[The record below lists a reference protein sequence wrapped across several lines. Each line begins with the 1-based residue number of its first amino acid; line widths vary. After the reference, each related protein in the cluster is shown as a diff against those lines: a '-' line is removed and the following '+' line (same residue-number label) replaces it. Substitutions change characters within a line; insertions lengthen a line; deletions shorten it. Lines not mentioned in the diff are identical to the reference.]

1 MIWWNIAHLVADN
14 RPQLYIYMMEIKR
27 LGENLL
33 QEHLRESPAV
43 WIRGA
48 RQVGKSTLAKMVAGE
63 GRTYITFDDPAA
75 LALATADPTSFILD
89 LTGDV
94 ILDEVQRVPHLF
106 RAIKLAVDEDRR
118 PGRFV
123 LTGSANVF
131 ALPQASESL
140 AGRLQILSLEPF
152 AQAEI
157 RGTSGAFIEKLFA
170 KDFELSFDRSA
181 DLDKES
187 IWSMIAIGGYPES
200 RTRKT
205 DASRYRMFTGYVNT
219 LLERDVRDISDI
231 KRLNEL
237 PGLLEV
243 LAARASSLLN
253 LTDISRTLNIPRATL
268 DRYLKLLEALFIYR
282 PLRSYS
288 GNVVASLTQAPK
300 VQLLDTG
307 LAAYSLGLSSS
318 ELPDHRTYGMLLESF
333 VGNEL
338 RRLLTWHERVV
349 RMSHFRTKHG
359 KEVDFVLSD
368 QRGKLVGIEV
378 KAGRAVNPKDF
389 SGLEKLKELTGDNFK
404 RGIILYSGTEVFKR
418 GDFYA
423 VPLSVLWG

>member
-1 MIWWNIAHLVADN
+1 MK
-14 RPQLYIYMMEIKR
+14 IKR
-27 LGENLL
+27 LGESLL
-33 QEHLRESPAV
+33 QEHLNESPVV

-63 GRTYITFDDPAA
+63 GRMYITFDDPAA

-106 RAIKLAVDEDRR
+106 RAIKLAVDQDRR

-140 AGRLQILSLEPF
+140 AGRLQIFSLEPF

-157 RGTSGAFIEKLFA
+157 RGNAGNFIAQVFA
-170 KDFELSFDRSA
+170 EDFDPSFDNSA
-181 DLDKES
+181 PLDKGTL
-187 IWSMIAIGGYPES
+187 WSMIATGGYPEALV
-200 RTRKT
+200 RKT
-205 DASRYRMFTGYVNT
+205 DASRYRMFSGYVNT

-231 KRLNEL
+231 RRLNEL

-243 LAARASSLLN
+243 LAARSSSLLN
-253 LTDISRTLNIPRATL
+253 LTDISRTLNIPRASL

-307 LAAYSLGLSSS
+307 LAAYSLGLSST
-318 ELPDHRTYGMLLESF
+318 EVPDPRIYGALLESF

-338 RRLLTWHERVV
+338 RRLLTWHDRIV

-368 QRGKLVGIEV
+368 QRGKLVGLEV

>member
-1 MIWWNIAHLVADN
+1 MNV
-14 RPQLYIYMMEIKR
+14 KR
-27 LGENLL
+27 LGEELL
-33 QEHLRESPAV
+33 QEHLSESPAV

-48 RQVGKSTLAKMVAGE
+48 RQVGKSTLATMVAGE

-75 LALATADPTSFILD
+75 LALATEDPSGFVLD
-89 LTGDV
+89 LEGDV

-106 RAIKLAVDEDRR
+106 RAIKLAIDQDRR

-131 ALPQASESL
+131 ALPMASESL
-140 AGRLQILSLEPF
+140 AGRLQIFSLEPF
-152 AQAEI
+152 AQAEL
-157 RGTSGAFIEKLFA
+157 RGTKGDFIQSVFSEDFA
-170 KDFELSFDRSA
+170 PTIYASEQLSRQV
-181 DLDKES
+181 L
-187 IWSMIAIGGYPES
+187 WSMIAKGGYPEALV
-200 RTRKT
+200 RKS
-205 DASRYRMFTGYVNT
+205 DESRYRMFSGYVNT

-243 LAARASSLLN
+243 LAARSSSLLN
-253 LTDISRTLNIPRATL
+253 LTDLSRTLNIPRATL

-288 GNVVASLTQAPK
+288 GNVVASLTHAPK

-307 LAAYSLGLSSS
+307 LAAYSLGLNSS
-318 ELPDHRTYGMLLESF
+318 EVPDARTYGALLESF

-338 RRLLTWHERVV
+338 RRLLTWHPRIV

-368 QRGKLVGIEV
+368 QSGKLVGIEV
-378 KAGRAVNPKDF
+378 KASRSINPKDF
-389 SGLEKLKELTGDNFK
+389 SGLEKLKELSGDKFK
-404 RGIILYSGTEVFKR
+404 RGIILYSGTDVFKR
-418 GDFYA
+418 GDHYA
-423 VPLSVLWG
+423 VPISALWG

>member
-1 MIWWNIAHLVADN
+1 MKIN
-14 RPQLYIYMMEIKR
+14 R
-27 LGENLL
+27 LGSSLL
-33 QEHLRESPAV
+33 QEHLEESPAV

-48 RQVGKSTLAKMVAGE
+48 RQVGKSTLAKMVTGE
-63 GRTYITFDDPAA
+63 SRTYITFDDPVA
-75 LALATADPTSFILD
+75 LALATDDPTGFILD
-89 LTGDV
+89 LKGDV

-106 RAIKLAVDEDRR
+106 RAIKLAVDQDRR

-140 AGRLQILSLEPF
+140 AGRLQIFSLEPF
-152 AQAEI
+152 AQAEL
-157 RGTSGAFIEKLFA
+157 RGTRGNFIEQVFA
-170 KDFELSFDRSA
+170 KDFDPSYGSSA
-181 DLDKES
+181 ALDKEAL
-187 IWSMIAIGGYPES
+187 WSMIAIGGYPES
-200 RTRKT
+200 VLRKT
-205 DASRYRMFTGYVNT
+205 DASRYRMFSGYVNT

-243 LAARASSLLN
+243 LSARASSLLN
-253 LTDISRTLNIPRATL
+253 LADISRTLNIPRATL

-307 LAAYSLGLSSS
+307 LAAYSLGLSSA
-318 ELPDHRTYGMLLESF
+318 EVPDTRTYGALLESF

-338 RRLLTWHERVV
+338 RRLLTWHERIV

-368 QRGKLVGIEV
+368 QRGELVGIEV
-378 KAGRAVNPKDF
+378 KASRSVNPKDF
-389 SGLEKLKELTGDNFK
+389 SGLDKLKELTGNNFK
-404 RGIILYSGTEVFKR
+404 RGIILYTGSEVYKR
-418 GDFYA
+418 GDHYA
-423 VPLSVLWG
+423 VPLSALWG